1 MLKEEKIGGPKA
13 GDQLSRENK
22 KMIKEKLQEII
33 NLLDTTDKDTEKF
46 DRGNATA
53 GTRVRKQAMEAIKL
67 LKDMRAE
74 IIEVRNSRKNNN

>member
-1 MLKEEKIGGPKA
+1 MEYGLAPRTEWRTI
-13 GDQLSRENK
+13 
-22 KMIKEKLQEII
+22 MIKERMEEII
-33 NLLDTTDKDTEKF
+33 DLLTSSDKDTQKF

-74 IIEVRNSRKNNN
+74 IIEVRNQRKSE

>member
-1 MLKEEKIGGPKA
+1 MLRGEKKDGRQVGARRIW
-13 GDQLSRENK
+13 RI
-22 KMIKEKLQEII
+22 KMIKEKLEEILE
-33 NLLDTTDKDTEKF
+33 LLSLSDKDTQKF

-74 IIEVRNSRKNNN
+74 IIEVRNTRNN

>member
-1 MLKEEKIGGPKA
+1 
-13 GDQLSRENK
+13 
-22 KMIKEKLQEII
+22 MIKEKLQEII
-33 NLLDTTDKDTEKF
+33 ELLSESDRDTQKF

-74 IIEVRNSRKNNN
+74 IIEFRNARKSN

>member
-1 MLKEEKIGGPKA
+1 
-13 GDQLSRENK
+13 
-22 KMIKEKLQEII
+22 MIKERMEEII
-33 NLLDTTDKDTEKF
+33 DLLTSSDKDTQKF

-74 IIEVRNSRKNNN
+74 IIEVRNQRKSE